1 MANQITSTRRAWRA
15 GAVAVA
21 GAALLLSACSSGTD
35 TATGGAAPSTSASGG
50 TSTTD
55 GSSAGTTPGTVATS
69 SAGPVPGAEWET
81 ADPAS
86 LGFDPVKLDE
96 LSAAAESGGSNCL
109 VVVKDG
115 KIVEEDYYGD
125 KTADS
130 AQEVFSATKSYSST
144 LVGIAQDEGLLDID
158 DPASD
163 YIEEWKGTPSETVTI
178 RNLLSNDSGRFYEYE
193 TDYFKMAAGAPD
205 KTQFAIDLTQ
215 PDPPG
220 TVWNYNNSA
229 IQTLD
234 RVLTKAT
241 GMSPTDYAQEKLL
254 GPIGMTA
261 STMTKDPAGNTRTF
275 MGLQSTCRDM
285 ARFGVLMLNKGDWGG
300 DQLVSEAWVDD
311 ATGQASQALNGS
323 YGFLWWLNREGVQ
336 AGSGQATGG
345 AGGAGAAEAAPR
357 QMVPGAPDDIY
368 WALGA
373 GGQYIAIHP
382 TSGIVAVRLAP
393 VQAPEGSTGFGN
405 GDLSKGAEAAL
416 VER

>member
-1 MANQITSTRRAWRA
+1 MARTRRGWRT
-15 GAVAVA
+15 GAVVVA
-21 GAALLLSACSSGTD
+21 GVALLLAACSSSAD
-35 TATGGAAPSTSASGG
+35 TAAGGAAPSTAAGGG
-50 TSTTD
+50 TTSTAPVGT
-55 GSSAGTTPGTVATS
+55 AGTTPGTAVA
-69 SAGPVPGAEWET
+69 AGGPVPGAEWET

-86 LGFDPVKLDE
+86 LGFDPAKLDE
-96 LSAAAESGGSNCL
+96 LATRAEASGSNCL
-109 VVVKDG
+109 VVVRDG
-115 KIVEEDYYGD
+115 KIVEEDYYRD
-125 KTADS
+125 KTAES

-158 DPASD
+158 EPASN
-163 YIEEWKGTPSETVTI
+163 YIDEWKGTPSESVTI
-178 RNLLSNDSGRFYEYE
+178 RNLLANDSGRFYEFE
-193 TDYFKMAAGAPD
+193 NDYFKMAAAAPD

-241 GMSPTDYAQEKLL
+241 GMSPAAYADEKLL
-254 GPIGMTA
+254 GPLDMTD
-261 STMTKDPAGNTRTF
+261 STMTKDPTGNTLTF

-285 ARFGVLMLNKGDWGG
+285 ARFGVLMLNKGNWGG
-300 DQLVSEAWVDD
+300 EQLVSEAWVDE
-311 ATGQASQALNGS
+311 ATGKRSQDLNGS
-323 YGFLWWLNREGVQ
+323 YGFLWWLNRMGPQ
-336 AGSGQATGG
+336 QGSDQATGG
-345 AGGAGAAEAAPR
+345 AGGTETTES
-357 QMVPGAPDDIY
+357 QMVPDAPDDIY

-393 VQAPEGSTGFGN
+393 ASAPEGAARFSN

-416 VER
+416 VDP

>member
-1 MANQITSTRRAWRA
+1 ML
-15 GAVAVA
+15 AV
-21 GAALLLSACSSGTD
+21 GAALVLGACSSGSD
-35 TATGGAAPSTSASGG
+35 TATGAAPSTTAGGG
-50 TSTTD
+50 TTVAPGGD
-55 GSSAGTTPGTVATS
+55 TTPGTSATS
-69 SAGPVPGAEWET
+69 PGGPVPGAEWDT

-86 LGFDPVKLDE
+86 LGFDPAALDA
-96 LSAAAESGGSNCL
+96 LSAAAEAGGSNCL
-109 VVVKDG
+109 VVVRDG
-115 KIVEEDYYGD
+115 KIVEEDYYAGT
-125 KTADS
+125 TAES
-130 AQEVFSATKSYSST
+130 VQEVFSATKSYTST

-163 YIEEWKGTPSETVTI
+163 YIDEWKGTPSESVTI

-193 TDYFKMAAGAPD
+193 TDYFKMAAAAPD

-215 PDPPG
+215 ADPPG
-220 TVWNYNNSA
+220 TVWEYNNSA

-254 GPIGMTA
+254 GPIGMA
-261 STMTKDPAGNTRTF
+261 DSTMTKDPAGNTRTF

-285 ARFGVLMLNKGDWGG
+285 ARFGVLMLNKGNWDGE
-300 DQLVSEAWVDD
+300 QVVSDTWVDA
-311 ATGQASQALNGS
+311 ATGHASQELNGS

-336 AGSGQATGG
+336 EGSDQATAG
-345 AGGAGAAEAAPR
+345 AGGSAARAG

-373 GGQYIAIHP
+373 KGQYLAIHP
-382 TSGIVAVRLAP
+382 SSGIVAVRLAP
-393 VQAPEGSTGFGN
+393 VNAPEGSTPFSN

-416 VER
+416 VDP

>member
-1 MANQITSTRRAWRA
+1 MLVL
-15 GAVAVA
+15 G
-21 GAALLLSACSSGTD
+21 ACSSGSD
-35 TATGGAAPSTSASGG
+35 TATGGAAPSTAGG
-50 TSTTD
+50 TGTSID
-55 GSSAGTTPGTVATS
+55 GTGGTTPGTAAPAR
-69 SAGPVPGAEWET
+69 SAVPGAEWET

-86 LGFDPVKLDE
+86 VGFDPAKLDE
-96 LSAAAESGGSNCL
+96 LSAAAEAGGSNCL
-109 VVVKDG
+109 VVVRDG

-125 KTADS
+125 KTAES
-130 AQEVFSATKSYSST
+130 AQEVFSATKSYTST

-163 YIEEWKGTPSETVTI
+163 YIDEWKGTPSEAVTI

-193 TDYFKMAAGAPD
+193 TDYFKMAAAAPD

-215 PDPPG
+215 ADPPG
-220 TVWNYNNSA
+220 TVWEYNNSA

-241 GMSPTDYAQEKLL
+241 GMSPTDYAAEKLL
-254 GPIGMTA
+254 GPIGMSD

-285 ARFGVLMLNKGDWGG
+285 ARFGVLMLNEGNWDGE
-300 DQLVSEAWVDD
+300 QIVSESWVDD
-311 ATGQASQALNGS
+311 AAGQASQDLNGS
-323 YGFLWWLNREGVQ
+323 YGYLWWLNRMGVQ
-336 AGSGQATGG
+336 EGSDQATGG
-345 AGGAGAAEAAPR
+345 AGGSEPTVG
-357 QMVPGAPDDIY
+357 QMVPGAPDDVY

-393 VQAPEGSTGFGN
+393 VNAPEGSTPFGN
-405 GDLSKGAEAAL
+405 GSLSLGVEGAL
-416 VER
+416 VAP